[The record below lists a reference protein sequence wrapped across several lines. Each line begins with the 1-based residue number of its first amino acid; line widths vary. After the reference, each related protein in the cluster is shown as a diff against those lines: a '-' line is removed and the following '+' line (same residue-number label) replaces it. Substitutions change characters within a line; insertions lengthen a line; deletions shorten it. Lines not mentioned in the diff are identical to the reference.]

1 MWVPVSDDTEKSEKQ
16 KSIYDEIYKEFAQQ
30 LTSDEGHKPLDAE
43 INVNI
48 TYIPES
54 EYAQAVADAET
65 SKTLPDIFRNDLLD
79 VDIKMRSHANK
90 SIGLNRK
97 S

>member
-1 MWVPVSDDTEKSEKQ
+1 M
-16 KSIYDEIYKEFAQQ
+16 
-30 LTSDEGHKPLDAE
+30 TSDEGHKPLDSE

-65 SKTLPDIFRNDLLD
+65 SKTLPDIFRSDLLD

>member
-1 MWVPVSDDTEKSEKQ
+1 MWVPVSDDTEKVKTE
-16 KSIYDEIYKEFAQQ
+16 SIYDEIYKEFAQQ

-65 SKTLPDIFRNDLLD
+65 NNILPDIFRSDLWIL
-79 VDIKMRSHANK
+79 V
-90 SIGLNRK
+90 
-97 S
+97 